1 MQTSY
6 SHKRSVSITLELE
19 VYDDFDH
26 RNLDFED
33 LLDLEPGETVD
44 VNVRD
49 FSDIEVMWQ

>member
-26 RNLDFED
+26 RSLDFED
-33 LLDLEPGETVD
+33 LLSLEPGETVD

-49 FSDIEVMWQ
+49 FSDIEVM